1 MLRPLLSLFVVL
13 FVFTACAQ
21 DVVQYTQANG
31 DCTGAIFIRD
41 PIHVVD
47 QTVRGFG
54 NVLEIKENPSEDK
67 QWFEREHH
75 TTWYKFRVPVACE
88 LTLDIIPKDIRD
100 DFDFLIFEGA
110 IPGICDKVASRQ
122 VTPLRSNISRND
134 PSVGS
139 RCGLSTEAPDP
150 YVRSGVGSSYSS
162 ALQTEAGQLFYL
174 VIDAQDKPNAG
185 YTIHFHYD
193 PVPPPAPVEEIK
205 EKEQQ
210 HVVINITDKS
220 SGLPIDAM
228 LTVDGLQFDKVTEFK
243 GASSYSFEME
253 FFRTLKIGCTRK
265 GYVFSTTVVKGTVE
279 PEIYAYITLA
289 PISAGEK
296 VVLDDIR
303 FVGNENKVMR
313 QSEGALLLLLR
324 FMQENPEV
332 AIEIQGHVNG
342 PTFKN
347 KKEFIE
353 LSTDRARTV
362 YDFLLVND
370 VEPERIAYK
379 GFGNSEMLYPEPRNQ
394 QQSEANRRVE
404 VQVLGTGS
412 GNSVGD
418 PRLSAAPQGR

>member
-1 MLRPLLSLFVVL
+1 MLRSFISIFMVSFAFAV
-13 FVFTACAQ
+13 TAQ
-21 DVVQYTQANG
+21 DVEQYTQANG

-122 VTPLRSNISRND
+122 VTPLRSNISRNE

-174 VIDAQDKPNAG
+174 VVDAQEKPNAG
-185 YTIHFHYD
+185 YTIQFHYD
-193 PVPPPAPVEEIK
+193 PVPPPVPVEEIRV
-205 EKEQQ
+205 KEQQ

-228 LTVDGLQFDKVTEFK
+228 LTVDGLQFDKVSEFK
-243 GASSYSFEME
+243 GASSYSFDMDL
-253 FFRTLKIGCTRK
+253 FRTLKIGCTRK
-265 GYVFSTTVVKGTVE
+265 GYMFSTTVIKGTVE
-279 PEIYAYITLA
+279 PEIFVYLTLA
-289 PISAGEK
+289 PVSAGEK

-332 AIEIQGHVNG
+332 AIEVQGHVNG

-370 VEPERIAYK
+370 VEAERIAYK

-418 PRLSAAPQGR
+418 PRLSSAPQGR

>member
-1 MLRPLLSLFVVL
+1 MVSFAFAV
-13 FVFTACAQ
+13 TAQ
-21 DVVQYTQANG
+21 DVEQYTQANG

-134 PSVGS
+134 PSVSS

-174 VIDAQDKPNAG
+174 VVDAQEKPNAG
-185 YTIHFHYD
+185 YTIQFHYD

-205 EKEQQ
+205 VKEQQ

-228 LTVDGLQFDKVTEFK
+228 LTVDGLQFDKVSEFK
-243 GASSYSFEME
+243 GASSYSFDMDL
-253 FFRTLKIGCTRK
+253 FRTLKIGCTRK
-265 GYVFSTTVVKGTVE
+265 GYMFSTTVIKGTVE
-279 PEIYAYITLA
+279 PEIFVYLTLA
-289 PISAGEK
+289 PVSAGEK

-332 AIEIQGHVNG
+332 AIEVQGHVNG

-370 VEPERIAYK
+370 VEAERIAYK

-418 PRLSAAPQGR
+418 PRLSSAPQGR